1 MNALQCVG
9 NTPLI
14 HLEKLSRECG
24 AHLHIKLEMRNPG
37 GSIKDRAARAYI
49 DDAFARGLLAPGGT
63 VVEATSGNLGI
74 GLAFVCAA
82 LDLRLVLT
90 MPASASRERMIL
102 LRGMGAELILTDAAL
117 GMRGA
122 LDRAGEILRSTPGAF
137 QPSQFDNPAGPAAH
151 YAATGPE
158 IAAACREQGFEP
170 AAFAAGV
177 GSGATLCGTAKYL
190 KEQYPALRAFAVEPA
205 ESPLLSGGTAGPHG
219 IQGIG
224 ANFVP
229 GVYDPSVADGVLD
242 IPTADARETARL
254 LLRREGVNAGISSGA
269 NLRAAMLLAARAEFR
284 GKHIVTIACDTGERY
299 LSTDLFPHE
308 TDGAAS

>member
-1 MNALQCVG
+1 
-9 NTPLI
+9 
-14 HLEKLSRECG
+14 
-24 AHLHIKLEMRNPG
+24 
-37 GSIKDRAARAYI
+37 
-49 DDAFARGLLAPGGT
+49 
-63 VVEATSGNLGI
+63 
-74 GLAFVCAA
+74 
-82 LDLRLVLT
+82 
-90 MPASASRERMIL
+90 MPASASRERMSL
-102 LRGMGAELILTDAAL
+102 LRGRGAELILTDAAL

-229 GVYDPSVADGVLD
+229 GVYDPSLADGVLD

>member
-1 MNALQCVG
+1 MNALHAVG
-9 NTPLI
+9 STPLI

-24 AHLHIKLEMRNPG
+24 AQLHIKLEMRNPG
-37 GSIKDRAARAYI
+37 GSVKDRAARAYI
-49 DDAFARGLLAPGGT
+49 EDAFARGLLAPGGT

-82 LDLRLVLT
+82 LDLHLVLT

-122 LDRAGEILRSTPGAF
+122 LEKAKEILHSTPGAF
-137 QPSQFDNPAGPAAH
+137 QPAQFENPAGPAAH
-151 YAATGPE
+151 YASTGPE
-158 IAAACREQGFEP
+158 IMAACREQGFEP

-177 GSGATLCGTAKYL
+177 GSGATLCGTTTYL
-190 KEQYPALRAFAVEPA
+190 KEHYPNLRAFAAEPA
-205 ESPLLSGGTAGPHG
+205 ESPLLSGGKAAPHG

-229 GVYDPSVADGVLD
+229 KVYDPALVDGVLAVS
-242 IPTADARETARL
+242 TADAKETARL
-254 LLRREGVNAGISSGA
+254 LLRREGINAGISSGA
-269 NLRAAMLLAARAEFR
+269 NLRAAMLLAARPEFK
-284 GKHIVTIACDTGERY
+284 GTHIVTIACDTGERY
-299 LSTDLFPHE
+299 LSTDLFPHDA
-308 TDGAAS
+308 DGADK

>member
-151 YAATGPE
+151 
-158 IAAACREQGFEP
+158 
-170 AAFAAGV
+170 
-177 GSGATLCGTAKYL
+177 
-190 KEQYPALRAFAVEPA
+190 
-205 ESPLLSGGTAGPHG
+205 
-219 IQGIG
+219 
-224 ANFVP
+224 
-229 GVYDPSVADGVLD
+229 
-242 IPTADARETARL
+242 
-254 LLRREGVNAGISSGA
+254 
-269 NLRAAMLLAARAEFR
+269 
-284 GKHIVTIACDTGERY
+284 
-299 LSTDLFPHE
+299 
-308 TDGAAS
+308 